1 MENASK
7 ALLIAASVLMLIIV
21 LSALV
26 LMMSNLTDY
35 QEKSYK
41 ETADQQTTE
50 FNNQYTT
57 YERNDIRG
65 NDMVSLMNRIID
77 YNERYES
84 SGYTT
89 MHIKIYM
96 KGNNTKL
103 SYDGTNRLVTK
114 SEYDETTIKEI
125 VGQPSLNGTSSING
139 KIRTIEQKYEQK
151 YASQL
156 ANEISNIEAILND
169 RSLTTTQKNA
179 EFDKEKWLPKTA
191 SSYGG
196 VEAIYEDALVY
207 YEYVQFKRAYFD
219 CKTNSTKYDTDTG
232 RLIYMEFECTGIGV

>member
-7 ALLIAASVLMLIIV
+7 ALLIAAGVLMLIIV

-35 QEKSYK
+35 QEQSYK
-41 ETADQQTTE
+41 ATADAQTTE
-50 FNNQYTT
+50 FNNQYIT
-57 YERNDIRG
+57 YARDDVRG
-65 NDMVSLMNRIID
+65 NDMVSLMNRIVD
-77 YNERYES
+77 YNARYES

-89 MHIKIYM
+89 MHIKVYM

-103 SYDGTNRLVTK
+103 AYDGTNRLVTK

-125 VGQPSLNGTSSING
+125 VGEPTLNGSTTTG

-151 YASQL
+151 YANQL
-156 ANEISNIEAILND
+156 ASEISNIEAILND
-169 RSLTTTQKNA
+169 RGLSTSQKNT
-179 EFDKEKWLPKTA
+179 EFDKEKWLPKSA

-196 VEAIYEDALVY
+196 IDTIYQDALVY

-219 CKTNSTKYDTDTG
+219 CKKDSTKYDEDTG
-232 RLIYMEFECTGIGV
+232 RIIYMEFECTGIGV